1 MKTWFKI
8 AFIIVL
14 FTVVTAII
22 YHPHYHFENDTR
34 DIAFEHQDFHP
45 ENGVQS
51 NGTDVITDEGNMF
64 SPYFQ
69 LSYSEGDWM
78 LEFEMDSETGDGYI
92 LGSIT
97 VEVDVP
103 DGMRIEDVIVSI
115 PESPTYMF
123 YTIADHDIDS
133 ATTVTRVNVDYFSDP
148 PTIDEPTIVI
158 TPVDSTDGPISCEFT
173 AMFVKSGMF
182 SQDIEVVRGSFDVY
196 TDGHDMSM

>member
-8 AFIIVL
+8 AFIVVL

-22 YHPHYHFENDTR
+22 YHPHLHFESDTR
-34 DIAFEHQDFHP
+34 DIAFDHQDFHP

-69 LSYSEGDWM
+69 LSYSKGDWM

-115 PESPTYMF
+115 PESPT
-123 YTIADHDIDS
+123 
-133 ATTVTRVNVDYFSDP
+133 
-148 PTIDEPTIVI
+148 
-158 TPVDSTDGPISCEFT
+158 
-173 AMFVKSGMF
+173 
-182 SQDIEVVRGSFDVY
+182 
-196 TDGHDMSM
+196 

>member
-8 AFIIVL
+8 AFIVVL
-14 FTVVTAII
+14 FTVVTTII
-22 YHPHYHFENDTR
+22 YHPHLHFESDTR
-34 DIAFEHQDFHP
+34 DIAFDHQDFHP
-45 ENGVQS
+45 ENRVQS

-92 LGSIT
+92 LESIT

-103 DGMRIEDVIVSI
+103 DGMHIEDVIVSI
-115 PESPTYMF
+115 PESPKYMF

-148 PTIDEPTIVI
+148 PTIDKPTIII
-158 TPVDSTDGPISCEFT
+158 TSVDSADGPISCEFT
-173 AMFVKSGMF
+173 AMFVKTGMF

-196 TDGHDMSM
+196 TDGHNMST

>member
-1 MKTWFKI
+1 
-8 AFIIVL
+8 
-14 FTVVTAII
+14 
-22 YHPHYHFENDTR
+22 
-34 DIAFEHQDFHP
+34 
-45 ENGVQS
+45 
-51 NGTDVITDEGNMF
+51 MF

-69 LSYSEGDWM
+69 LSYSESDWI

-158 TPVDSTDGPISCEFT
+158 TSVDSTDGPISCEFT
-173 AMFVKSGMF
+173 AMFVKSVMF
-182 SQDIEVVRGSFDVY
+182 SQDIEVVRGSFNVY
-196 TDGHDMSM
+196 IDGHDMSM

>member
-8 AFIIVL
+8 AFIVVL

-133 ATTVTRVNVDYFSDP
+133 ATTVTRATSTTSRIRRRSTSP
-148 PTIDEPTIVI
+148 PSSSHLLIVRMDRYHASS
-158 TPVDSTDGPISCEFT
+158 PPCS
-173 AMFVKSGMF
+173 
-182 SQDIEVVRGSFDVY
+182 
-196 TDGHDMSM
+196 